1 MICDN
6 CGRKTARARRT
17 TRSYGSGKTA
27 FLVEGVP
34 VVTCGSC
41 GETYL
46 TAPTLKELERIK
58 RHWRKLA
65 VKRVVRVARFD
76 GAA

>member
-1 MICDN
+1 MICDS

-46 TAPTLKELERIK
+46 TAPTMKELERIK

-65 VKRVVRVARFD
+65 VKRVVRVARFG